1 MAAAAYKRNGPAA
14 YKRNGPA
21 AYKRNG
27 RRRLLKGTGA
37 SGRARAQVGASGCRW
52 ARVGPAFYQPSII
65 HHPSS
70 IIHHPASTIKIST
83 PTTAPIK
90 PINIAISLLASAYQT
105 GAQNHKASADIP
117 GQQVFAHLKQNTP
130 RSRPIIPVHIPLI

>member
-1 MAAAAYKRNGPAA
+1 MAAAA

-52 ARVGPAFYQPSII
+52 ARVGAGGREWGQQSISHPSSII

-70 IIHHPASTIKIST
+70 IHHPASTIKIST